1 MTRSPYSLRFQ
12 GGADRRRTVR
22 LVTVSERLER
32 VLDPAFVENLTELE
46 TAEVRSRRAE
56 GSEVEVGLSYV
67 RRLAQGRLDILVAE
81 LQRRA
86 MGDPNHRLD
95 DLVAQLG
102 EILTGDRSTANGNGR
117 FPALM
122 APAAD
127 DELAAELEAVLSDA
141 TMGDLPALSDE
152 QAITLGERLR
162 DFESRI
168 SEQRR
173 EVHSQL
179 GLLEKEIVRRYKSG
193 EATVDSL
200 LSS

>member
-1 MTRSPYSLRFQ
+1 M
-12 GGADRRRTVR
+12 
-22 LVTVSERLER
+22 SERLKR
-32 VLDPAFVENLTELE
+32 VLDPVFVENLTALE
-46 TAEVRSRRAE
+46 TSEVRSRRAD
-56 GSEVEVGLSYV
+56 GTEVEVALSYV

-86 MGDPNHRLD
+86 LGDPNHRLD

-102 EILTGDRSTANGNGR
+102 GILTGDRSTANGNGR

-127 DELAAELEAVLSDA
+127 DELVAELEAVFSDT
-141 TMGDLPALSDE
+141 TMGDLPSLTDE
-152 QAITLGERLR
+152 QAIVLGERLR
-162 DFESRI
+162 DFESQI

-173 EVHSQL
+173 KVHSQL
-179 GLLEKEIVRRYKSG
+179 GMLEKEIVRRYKSG

-200 LSS
+200 LTS